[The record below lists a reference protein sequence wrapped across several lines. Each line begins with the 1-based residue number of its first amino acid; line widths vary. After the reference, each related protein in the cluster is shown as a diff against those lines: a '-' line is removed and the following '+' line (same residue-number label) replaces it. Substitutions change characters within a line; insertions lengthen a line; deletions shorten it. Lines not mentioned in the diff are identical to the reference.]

1 MTEDTEVKKSK
12 HSLKDIIFSILFLLL
27 FFSSIIG
34 MVYFSKT
41 KPLMVLFLF
50 GMQMTIFSLIFLSK
64 GINMANLWILLLL
77 IVGITLIL
85 YSGINLWGYK
95 YNLKFPDEWIITLV
109 LYLFALIGGGVIFST
124 IYTDKIKKARCCIDV
139 IAICVDLDKDSSD
152 NIIIYSPIFNYA
164 FKKVEYTVNLN
175 HYSNVDV
182 PIIGMSYELFINPSN
197 PEDIYRPSLK
207 QYIIRIV
214 LGILFLFFGSAILY
228 LRATQN

>member
-152 NIIIYSPIFNYA
+152 NRIVYSPIFNYA

-182 PIIGMSYELFINPSN
+182 PIIGMSYEIYINPSN

-214 LGILFLFFGSAILY
+214 LGTLFLFSGSAILY

>member
-34 MVYFSKT
+34 MFYFSKT

-50 GMQMTIFSLIFLSK
+50 GMQMTIFGLIFLSK
-64 GINMANLWILLLL
+64 GINMANLWILLFP

-95 YNLKFPDEWIITLV
+95 YNLKFPDEWMITLG
-109 LYLFALIGGGVIFST
+109 LCLFALIGGGVIFFT

-139 IAICVDLDKDSSD
+139 IAICVDLDKDSLD
-152 NIIIYSPIFNYA
+152 NSIIYSPIFNYA

-175 HYSNVDV
+175 YYSNVDV
-182 PIIGMSYELFINPSN
+182 PIIGMSYEIYINPSN

-214 LGILFLFFGSAILY
+214 LGILFLFFGSATLY
-228 LRATQN
+228 LRAIQN